1 MTDTAKQ
8 LQWLRN
14 YLSELNCPLK
24 AIPMCVDNHGA
35 IFLASNPAQE
45 GRIKHVRLHEHFIRE
60 AIEFGDVELFY
71 VPTNVQFADIFTKNL
86 TKVPFEAGRKALGLI
101 PFPSSNP
108 ST

>member
-14 YLSELNCPLK
+14 YFSELNCLLK
-24 AIPMCVDNHGA
+24 AISMCVDNHGA

-45 GRIKHVRLHEHFIRE
+45 GRIKHVCLHEHFIRE
-60 AIEFGDVELFY
+60 AIEFGNVELFY
-71 VPTNVQFADIFTKNL
+71 VPTNMQFADIFTKNL
-86 TKVPFEAGRKALGLI
+86 SKVPFEAGKKVLGLI
-101 PFPSSNP
+101 PFPSLNS